1 MTEVFHND
9 VEIQNMSCI
18 GKKHGYTCSTCL
30 IRSWCDG
37 IPLKEI
43 YSTG

>member
-18 GKKHGYTCSTCL
+18 GKKHGYDCSTCL
-30 IRSWCDG
+30 LKSWCDG
-37 IPLKEI
+37 IPNKN
-43 YSTG
+43 S